1 LIIQQ
6 NAGKTQYPRLL
17 NGCCI
22 IYNQISI
29 KVKKGASIMDG
40 LLSVSGL
47 VAGIISIVA
56 GVVVLIWPKV
66 LAYII
71 GIYLIIIGAVA
82 VITVL
87 R

>member
-1 LIIQQ
+1 ME
-6 NAGKTQYPRLL
+6 GF
-17 NGCCI
+17 
-22 IYNQISI
+22 
-29 KVKKGASIMDG
+29 
-40 LLSVSGL
+40 LSVSGL

-56 GVVVLIWPKV
+56 GVVVLIWPKI

>member
-1 LIIQQ
+1 M
-6 NAGKTQYPRLL
+6 
-17 NGCCI
+17 
-22 IYNQISI
+22 S
-29 KVKKGASIMDG
+29 G

-47 VAGIISIVA
+47 IAGILSIIA
-56 GVVVLIWPKV
+56 GIVVLIWPKI

-71 GIYLIIIGAVA
+71 GIYLIVVGAVA

>member
-6 NAGKTQYPRLL
+6 NAGKTQYPHLL
-17 NGCCI
+17 NSCCI

-29 KVKKGASIMDG
+29 KVKEGESIMEG
-40 LLSVSGL
+40 FLSVSGL

-56 GVVVLIWPKV
+56 GVVVLIWPKI

-71 GIYLIIIGAVA
+71 GIYLIIIGVVA

-87 R
+87 T